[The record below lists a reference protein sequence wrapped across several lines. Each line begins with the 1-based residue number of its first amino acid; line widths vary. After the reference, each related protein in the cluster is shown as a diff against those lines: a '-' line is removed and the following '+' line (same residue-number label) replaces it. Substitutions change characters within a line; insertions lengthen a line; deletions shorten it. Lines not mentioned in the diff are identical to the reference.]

1 MIEHLKG
8 RLVEFSPAHAIIECN
23 GVGYYCHITLNT
35 FSKLGNSEQV
45 TLKTHLVIREDAHSL
60 YGFYDENERT
70 MFRLLISVSGVG
82 ASTGRMILSA
92 LSPGELAA
100 AIDSENNLQT
110 QLDEF
115 GKQNIKT
122 FAKEFSKQ
130 YSKSPKQ
137 FYMINGASSGAQI
150 SVEDFKNLRKIIQT
164 SVGDK
169 SSPVNNETM
178 YYFLRTLLFLSA
190 NFFKKIDSNYQ
201 HAVNDKNF
209 WKKSSQ

>member
-45 TLKTHLVIREDAHSL
+45 TLKTHLAIREDAHSL

-100 AIDSENNLQT
+100 AIDSENVDILKSIKGIGTKSAQRIIIDLKDKVQNAGDSVDISQASGNTIKIEALSALVVLGFDKKSGEKALDKVLEENPET
-110 QLDEF
+110 SLDELI
-115 GKQNIKT
+115 KQALKR
-122 FAKEFSKQ
+122 
-130 YSKSPKQ
+130 
-137 FYMINGASSGAQI
+137 
-150 SVEDFKNLRKIIQT
+150 L
-164 SVGDK
+164 
-169 SSPVNNETM
+169 
-178 YYFLRTLLFLSA
+178 
-190 NFFKKIDSNYQ
+190 
-201 HAVNDKNF
+201 
-209 WKKSSQ
+209 

>member
-45 TLKTHLVIREDAHSL
+45 TLKTHLAIREDAHSL

-82 ASTGRMILSA
+82 TSTGRMILSA

-100 AIDSENNLQT
+100 AIDSENVDILKSIKGIGTKSAQRIIIDLKDKVQNAGDSVDISQASGNTIKIEALSALVVLGFDKKSGEKALDKVLEEDPET
-110 QLDEF
+110 SLDELI
-115 GKQNIKT
+115 KQALKR
-122 FAKEFSKQ
+122 
-130 YSKSPKQ
+130 
-137 FYMINGASSGAQI
+137 
-150 SVEDFKNLRKIIQT
+150 L
-164 SVGDK
+164 
-169 SSPVNNETM
+169 
-178 YYFLRTLLFLSA
+178 
-190 NFFKKIDSNYQ
+190 
-201 HAVNDKNF
+201 
-209 WKKSSQ
+209 

>member
-100 AIDSENNLQT
+100 AIDSENVDVLKSIKGIGTKSAQRIIIDLKDKVQNAGDSVDISQASGNTIKIEALSALVVLGFDKKSGEKALDKVLEENPET
-110 QLDEF
+110 SLDELI
-115 GKQNIKT
+115 KQALKR
-122 FAKEFSKQ
+122 
-130 YSKSPKQ
+130 
-137 FYMINGASSGAQI
+137 
-150 SVEDFKNLRKIIQT
+150 L
-164 SVGDK
+164 
-169 SSPVNNETM
+169 
-178 YYFLRTLLFLSA
+178 
-190 NFFKKIDSNYQ
+190 
-201 HAVNDKNF
+201 
-209 WKKSSQ
+209 

>member
-45 TLKTHLVIREDAHSL
+45 TLKTHFAIREDAHSL

-82 ASTGRMILSA
+82 TSTGRMILSA

-100 AIDSENNLQT
+100 AIDSENVDILKSIKGIGTKSAQRIIIDLKDKVQNAGDSVDISQASGNTIKIEALSALVVLGFDKKSGEKALDKVLEENPET
-110 QLDEF
+110 SLDELI
-115 GKQNIKT
+115 KQALKR
-122 FAKEFSKQ
+122 
-130 YSKSPKQ
+130 
-137 FYMINGASSGAQI
+137 
-150 SVEDFKNLRKIIQT
+150 L
-164 SVGDK
+164 
-169 SSPVNNETM
+169 
-178 YYFLRTLLFLSA
+178 
-190 NFFKKIDSNYQ
+190 
-201 HAVNDKNF
+201 
-209 WKKSSQ
+209 

>member
-92 LSPGELAA
+92 LSPRELAA
-100 AIDSENNLQT
+100 AIDSENVDILKSIKGIGTKSAQRIIIDLKDKVQNAGDSVDISQASGNTIKIEALSALVVLGFDKKSGEKALDKVLEENPET
-110 QLDEF
+110 SLDELI
-115 GKQNIKT
+115 KQALKR
-122 FAKEFSKQ
+122 
-130 YSKSPKQ
+130 
-137 FYMINGASSGAQI
+137 
-150 SVEDFKNLRKIIQT
+150 L
-164 SVGDK
+164 
-169 SSPVNNETM
+169 
-178 YYFLRTLLFLSA
+178 
-190 NFFKKIDSNYQ
+190 
-201 HAVNDKNF
+201 
-209 WKKSSQ
+209 

>member
-45 TLKTHLVIREDAHSL
+45 TLKTHLAIREDAHSL

-82 ASTGRMILSA
+82 TSTGRMILSA

-100 AIDSENNLQT
+100 AIDGENVDILKSIKGIGTKSAQRIIIDLKDKVQNAGDAVDISQASGNTIKIEALSALVVLGFDKKSGEKALDKVLEENPET
-110 QLDEF
+110 SLDELI
-115 GKQNIKT
+115 KQALKR
-122 FAKEFSKQ
+122 
-130 YSKSPKQ
+130 
-137 FYMINGASSGAQI
+137 
-150 SVEDFKNLRKIIQT
+150 L
-164 SVGDK
+164 
-169 SSPVNNETM
+169 
-178 YYFLRTLLFLSA
+178 
-190 NFFKKIDSNYQ
+190 
-201 HAVNDKNF
+201 
-209 WKKSSQ
+209 

>member
-45 TLKTHLVIREDAHSL
+45 TLKTHLAIREDAHSL

-82 ASTGRMILSA
+82 TSTGRMILSA

-100 AIDSENNLQT
+100 AIDSENVDILKSIKGIGTKSAQRIIIDLKDKVQNAGDSVDISQASGNTIKIEALSALVVLGFDKKSGEKALDKVLEENPET
-110 QLDEF
+110 SLDELI
-115 GKQNIKT
+115 KQALKR
-122 FAKEFSKQ
+122 
-130 YSKSPKQ
+130 
-137 FYMINGASSGAQI
+137 
-150 SVEDFKNLRKIIQT
+150 L
-164 SVGDK
+164 
-169 SSPVNNETM
+169 
-178 YYFLRTLLFLSA
+178 
-190 NFFKKIDSNYQ
+190 
-201 HAVNDKNF
+201 
-209 WKKSSQ
+209 

>member
-100 AIDSENNLQT
+100 AIDSENVDILKSIKGIGTKSAQRIIIDLKDKVQNAGDSVDISQASGNTIKIEALSALVVLGFDKKSGEKALDKVLEENPET
-110 QLDEF
+110 SLDELI
-115 GKQNIKT
+115 KQALKR
-122 FAKEFSKQ
+122 
-130 YSKSPKQ
+130 
-137 FYMINGASSGAQI
+137 
-150 SVEDFKNLRKIIQT
+150 L
-164 SVGDK
+164 
-169 SSPVNNETM
+169 
-178 YYFLRTLLFLSA
+178 
-190 NFFKKIDSNYQ
+190 
-201 HAVNDKNF
+201 
-209 WKKSSQ
+209 

>member
-100 AIDSENNLQT
+100 AIDSENVGILKSIKGIGTKSAQRIIIDLKDKVQNAGDSVDISQASGNTIKIEALSALVVLGFDKKSGEKALDKVLEENPET
-110 QLDEF
+110 SLDELI
-115 GKQNIKT
+115 KQALKR
-122 FAKEFSKQ
+122 
-130 YSKSPKQ
+130 
-137 FYMINGASSGAQI
+137 
-150 SVEDFKNLRKIIQT
+150 L
-164 SVGDK
+164 
-169 SSPVNNETM
+169 
-178 YYFLRTLLFLSA
+178 
-190 NFFKKIDSNYQ
+190 
-201 HAVNDKNF
+201 
-209 WKKSSQ
+209 

>member
-45 TLKTHLVIREDAHSL
+45 TLKTHLAIREDAHSL

-82 ASTGRMILSA
+82 TSTGRMILSA

-100 AIDSENNLQT
+100 AIDSENVGILKSIKGIGTKSAQRIIIDLKDKVQNAGDSVDISQASGNTIKIEALSALVVLGFDKKSGEKALDKVLEENPET
-110 QLDEF
+110 SLDELI
-115 GKQNIKT
+115 KQALKR
-122 FAKEFSKQ
+122 
-130 YSKSPKQ
+130 
-137 FYMINGASSGAQI
+137 
-150 SVEDFKNLRKIIQT
+150 L
-164 SVGDK
+164 
-169 SSPVNNETM
+169 
-178 YYFLRTLLFLSA
+178 
-190 NFFKKIDSNYQ
+190 
-201 HAVNDKNF
+201 
-209 WKKSSQ
+209 

>member
-82 ASTGRMILSA
+82 TSTGRMILSA

-100 AIDSENNLQT
+100 AIDSENVDILKSIKGIGTKSAQRIIIDLKDKVQNAGDSVDISQASGNTIKIEALSALVVLGFDKKSGEKALDKVLEENPET
-110 QLDEF
+110 SLDELI
-115 GKQNIKT
+115 KQALKR
-122 FAKEFSKQ
+122 
-130 YSKSPKQ
+130 
-137 FYMINGASSGAQI
+137 
-150 SVEDFKNLRKIIQT
+150 L
-164 SVGDK
+164 
-169 SSPVNNETM
+169 
-178 YYFLRTLLFLSA
+178 
-190 NFFKKIDSNYQ
+190 
-201 HAVNDKNF
+201 
-209 WKKSSQ
+209 

>member
-100 AIDSENNLQT
+100 AIDSENVDVLKSIKGIGTKSAQRIIIDLKDKVQNAGDSVDVPPTNIGVSDVPLCRPIQLNLPAFP
-110 QLDEF
+110 L
-115 GKQNIKT
+115 G
-122 FAKEFSKQ
+122 
-130 YSKSPKQ
+130 P
-137 FYMINGASSGAQI
+137 
-150 SVEDFKNLRKIIQT
+150 RKIRCVD
-164 SVGDK
+164 VG
-169 SSPVNNETM
+169 
-178 YYFLRTLLFLSA
+178 
-190 NFFKKIDSNYQ
+190 
-201 HAVNDKNF
+201 
-209 WKKSSQ
+209 WG

>member
-45 TLKTHLVIREDAHSL
+45 KLKTHLAIREDAHSL

-82 ASTGRMILSA
+82 TSTGRMILSA

-100 AIDSENNLQT
+100 AIDSENVDILKSIKGIGTKSAQRIIIDLKDKVQNAGDSVDISQASGNTIKIEALSALVVLGFDKKSGEKALDKVLEEDPET
-110 QLDEF
+110 SLDELI
-115 GKQNIKT
+115 KQALKR
-122 FAKEFSKQ
+122 
-130 YSKSPKQ
+130 
-137 FYMINGASSGAQI
+137 
-150 SVEDFKNLRKIIQT
+150 L
-164 SVGDK
+164 
-169 SSPVNNETM
+169 
-178 YYFLRTLLFLSA
+178 
-190 NFFKKIDSNYQ
+190 
-201 HAVNDKNF
+201 
-209 WKKSSQ
+209 

>member
-45 TLKTHLVIREDAHSL
+45 TLKTHLAIREDAHSL

-82 ASTGRMILSA
+82 TSTGRMILSA

-100 AIDSENNLQT
+100 AIDGENVDILKSIKGIGTKSAQRIIIDLKDKVQNAGDSVDISQASGNTIKIEALSALVVLGFDKKSGEKALDKVLEENPET
-110 QLDEF
+110 SLDELI
-115 GKQNIKT
+115 KQALKR
-122 FAKEFSKQ
+122 
-130 YSKSPKQ
+130 
-137 FYMINGASSGAQI
+137 
-150 SVEDFKNLRKIIQT
+150 L
-164 SVGDK
+164 
-169 SSPVNNETM
+169 
-178 YYFLRTLLFLSA
+178 
-190 NFFKKIDSNYQ
+190 
-201 HAVNDKNF
+201 
-209 WKKSSQ
+209 

>member
-100 AIDSENNLQT
+100 AIDSENVDVLKSIKGIGTKSAQRIIIDLKDKVQNAGDSVDISQASGNTIKIEALSALVILGFDKKSGEKALDKVLEENPET
-110 QLDEF
+110 SLDELI
-115 GKQNIKT
+115 KQALKR
-122 FAKEFSKQ
+122 
-130 YSKSPKQ
+130 
-137 FYMINGASSGAQI
+137 
-150 SVEDFKNLRKIIQT
+150 L
-164 SVGDK
+164 
-169 SSPVNNETM
+169 
-178 YYFLRTLLFLSA
+178 
-190 NFFKKIDSNYQ
+190 
-201 HAVNDKNF
+201 
-209 WKKSSQ
+209 

>member
-100 AIDSENNLQT
+100 AIDSENVDVLKSIKGIGTKSAQRIIIDLKDKVQNAGDSVDISQASGNTIKIEALSALVVLGFDKKSGEKALDKVLEEDPET
-110 QLDEF
+110 SLDELI
-115 GKQNIKT
+115 KQALKR
-122 FAKEFSKQ
+122 
-130 YSKSPKQ
+130 
-137 FYMINGASSGAQI
+137 
-150 SVEDFKNLRKIIQT
+150 L
-164 SVGDK
+164 
-169 SSPVNNETM
+169 
-178 YYFLRTLLFLSA
+178 
-190 NFFKKIDSNYQ
+190 
-201 HAVNDKNF
+201 
-209 WKKSSQ
+209 

>member
-100 AIDSENNLQT
+100 AIDSENVDVLKSIKGIGTKSAQRIIIDLKDKVQNAGDSVDISQASGNTIKIEALSALVILGFDKKSGEKALDKVLEEDPET
-110 QLDEF
+110 SLDELI
-115 GKQNIKT
+115 KQALKR
-122 FAKEFSKQ
+122 
-130 YSKSPKQ
+130 
-137 FYMINGASSGAQI
+137 
-150 SVEDFKNLRKIIQT
+150 L
-164 SVGDK
+164 
-169 SSPVNNETM
+169 
-178 YYFLRTLLFLSA
+178 
-190 NFFKKIDSNYQ
+190 
-201 HAVNDKNF
+201 
-209 WKKSSQ
+209 

>member
-45 TLKTHLVIREDAHSL
+45 TLKTHLAIREDAHSL

-82 ASTGRMILSA
+82 TSTGRMILSA

-100 AIDSENNLQT
+100 AIDSENVDVLKSIKGIGTKSAQRIIIDLKDKVQNAGDSVDISQASGNTIKIEALSALVVLGFDKKSGEKALDKVLEENPET
-110 QLDEF
+110 SLDELI
-115 GKQNIKT
+115 KQALKR
-122 FAKEFSKQ
+122 
-130 YSKSPKQ
+130 
-137 FYMINGASSGAQI
+137 
-150 SVEDFKNLRKIIQT
+150 L
-164 SVGDK
+164 
-169 SSPVNNETM
+169 
-178 YYFLRTLLFLSA
+178 
-190 NFFKKIDSNYQ
+190 
-201 HAVNDKNF
+201 
-209 WKKSSQ
+209 